1 MHYDF
6 FIDFN
11 FVSQAI
17 IFAINVLVF
26 LRFFYKYRYSS
37 EYRYL
42 YTMLGVSAVVINT
55 NYYLFKIYYKF
66 LTGVNVPTN
75 SS

>member
-1 MHYDF
+1 M
-6 FIDFN
+6 
-11 FVSQAI
+11 FV
-17 IFAINVLVF
+17 INVLVF

-55 NYYLFKIYYKF
+55 NYYLFKIFYKF
-66 LTGVNVPTN
+66 LTGMNVLAN

>member
-1 MHYDF
+1 MLYEF

-42 YTMLGVSAVVINT
+42 YTMLGVSAVLINT
-55 NYYLFKIYYKF
+55 NYYLFKIFYKF
-66 LTGVNVPTN
+66 LTGMNVPAN

>member
-1 MHYDF
+1 MHYEF

-26 LRFFYKYRYSS
+26 VRFFYKYRYSS

-55 NYYLFKIYYKF
+55 NYY
-66 LTGVNVPTN
+66 
-75 SS
+75 

>member
-1 MHYDF
+1 MQYEF

-17 IFAINVLVF
+17 IFSINVLVF

-42 YTMLGVSAVVINT
+42 YTMLGVSAVLINT
-55 NYYLFKIYYKF
+55 IIIYLKYFINF
-66 LTGVNVPTN
+66 
-75 SS
+75 

>member
-1 MHYDF
+1 MLYEF

-17 IFAINVLVF
+17 IFVINVLVF

-42 YTMLGVSAVVINT
+42 YTMLGVSDVVINT
-55 NYYLFKIYYKF
+55 NYYLFKISYKF